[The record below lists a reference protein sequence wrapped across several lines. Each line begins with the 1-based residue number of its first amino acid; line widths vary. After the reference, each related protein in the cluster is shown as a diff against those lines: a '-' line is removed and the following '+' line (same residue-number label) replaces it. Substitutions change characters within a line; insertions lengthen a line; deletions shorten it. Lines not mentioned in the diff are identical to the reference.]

1 MQKLALARAI
11 YKSASVLILDE
22 PTASLDP
29 LSEQQL
35 YLNYGRFSDGKISI
49 FISHRLASTA
59 FCDRIIM
66 LENGEIIE
74 SGSHL
79 QLMDKKGKYRDLF
92 ETQRDYY
99 KKKSM
104 EEDCL

>member
-11 YKSASVLILDE
+11 YKSASVLILE
-22 PTASLDP
+22 NITASLDHYRN
-29 LSEQQL
+29 SNCD
-35 YLNYGRFSDGKISI
+35 LNYGRFSDGKISI

>member
-1 MQKLALARAI
+1 
-11 YKSASVLILDE
+11 
-22 PTASLDP
+22 
-29 LSEQQL
+29 
-35 YLNYGRFSDGKISI
+35 
-49 FISHRLASTA
+49 
-59 FCDRIIM
+59 M

-79 QLMDKKGKYRDLF
+79 QLMAKKGKYRDLF
-92 ETQRDYY
+92 ETQREYY